1 MQKQNTKSNPKKYG
15 NDGYIKYKDS
25 DGFKDKANKNLKENP
40 KFKIT
45 VKSAAEPEVY
55 GYVVRR
61 VMPRGDTE
69 RVFGLAR
76 GRKEVG
82 FSWIAS
88 LKGATW
94 YDTRKDAEDAALLA
108 KQILKVR
115 ERLEVVAVR
124 VSDPTEV
131 A

>member
-1 MQKQNTKSNPKKYG
+1 MN
-15 NDGYIKYKDS
+15 
-25 DGFKDKANKNLKENP
+25 NKE
-40 KFKIT
+40 KIT
-45 VKSAAEPEVY
+45 ITVEQTATAATKPCH
-55 GYVVRR
+55 GYVV
-61 VMPRGDTE
+61 PRNDTE
-69 RVFGLAR
+69 RIFGLAR
-76 GRKEVG
+76 SRREVG
-82 FSWIAS
+82 FTWIAS

-131 A
+131 S

>member
-1 MQKQNTKSNPKKYG
+1 MN
-15 NDGYIKYKDS
+15 
-25 DGFKDKANKNLKENP
+25 NKEKIT
-40 KFKIT
+40 IT
-45 VKSAAEPEVY
+45 VKQTATAATKPCH

-61 VMPRGDTE
+61 VMPRNDTE
-69 RVFGLAR
+69 RIFGLAR
-76 GRKEVG
+76 SRREVG
-82 FSWIAS
+82 FTWIAS

-131 A
+131 L